1 MILYTATALGI
12 RQTNK
17 LVMEEIHQYGMRNT
31 NWEKPPRGKK
41 ICEVETREQ
50 AFAAMRKYVQDADL
64 DLPYTFIKKR
74 PDGIYVAFFDEE
86 KDKYGLEKHHCAEF
100 ILIDK

>member
-12 RQTNK
+12 RKTNK
-17 LVMEEIHQYGMRNT
+17 LVMEEIHRAWGNE
-31 NWEKPPRGKK
+31 NWKKPPCGKK

-74 PDGIYVAFFDEE
+74 SDGIYVAFFDEE

>member
-17 LVMEEIHQYGMRNT
+17 LVMEEIHQACGNE
-31 NWEKPPRGKK
+31 NWKKPPRGKK
-41 ICEVETREQ
+41 ICEVETKEQ

-86 KDKYGLEKHHCAEF
+86 TNNRGLDKHHCAEF

>member
-12 RQTNK
+12 RTTNK
-17 LVMEEIHQYGMRNT
+17 LVMEEIHGYFIRNT
-31 NWEKPPRGKK
+31 NWEDPPGGEK

-86 KDKYGLEKHHCAEF
+86 ENKRGLDKHHCAEF